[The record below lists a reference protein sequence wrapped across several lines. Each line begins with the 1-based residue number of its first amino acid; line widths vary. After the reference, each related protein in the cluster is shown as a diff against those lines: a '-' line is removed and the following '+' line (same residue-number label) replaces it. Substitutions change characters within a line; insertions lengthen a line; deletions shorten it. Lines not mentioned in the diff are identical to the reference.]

1 MATIKDIFDIEKQRQ
16 QPDQWNVIHLF
27 KEGNTYKAYEWS
39 AWLTREFASTEE
51 WRSQFNAHQLKP
63 VHKMV
68 KKTSGSIIFV
78 GFPPT
83 SLDKFVQ
90 RDLQLNFVSVSDTQI
105 DITIE
110 LPADIGE
117 LSYESLNEGFLEWKK
132 QFQLKQDKPDEDNNR
147 QSNDQNESILPY
159 QLGKP
164 MRMSAIVLQLAALPL
179 EDISPSE
186 ALNLLKKL
194 KRQALSIY

>member
-1 MATIKDIFDIEKQRQ
+1 MATIREIYDIEKQREQ
-16 QPDQWNVIHLF
+16 ADQWNIIHLF

-90 RDLQLNFVSVSDTQI
+90 KGLQLNFVSVSDTQI

-117 LSYESLNEGFLEWKK
+117 LSYESLNESFQEWKK
-132 QFQLKQDKPDEDNNR
+132 QFPLKQDKTDEENNR
-147 QSNDQNESILPY
+147 NLNIQNENVLPY
-159 QLGKP
+159 TLDKP
-164 MRMSAIVLQLAALPL
+164 MRMSKICMQLVAIPI
-179 EDISPSE
+179 EDISPNE
-186 ALNLLKKL
+186 ALKILKVL
-194 KRQALSIY
+194 RRQALSIY